1 VRASDR
7 PMSPGRFADSY
18 TRGVQRYDVLVAG
31 AGPAGSSTAIHL
43 ARAGARVLLVDKAR
57 FPRDKPCGGGLTG
70 RALKRI
76 PVDPSPVVE
85 RDVDRFE
92 LRLRYG
98 RSFARSHDEP
108 LIRMTQRRRL
118 DSFLAEEAA
127 RAGAE
132 FRDGTGVEDIT
143 LEGAGVTARVGGDTV
158 RADVLVGA
166 DGANGIV
173 ARSVGIG
180 DGIVRGVALEGNVP
194 LDALHADLTRTA
206 IIELATLPGGYGW
219 VFPKGDHANL
229 GVGGWGSEGPRLRDH
244 LARLARVHGLEPEG
258 LTDVR
263 GHRLPMRRLGTP
275 AGSGRVLL
283 VGDAAGL
290 VDPLSGDG
298 IYEAFVSAGLAADA
312 ILSGDLPGYTAALA
326 NALDHHAA
334 ASWAAKRALDRYP
347 RVVFAAAR
355 APGVFKVVAGLLC
368 GDVAHPADAR
378 GVARAPLK
386 LIARLA
392 G

>member
-1 VRASDR
+1 
-7 PMSPGRFADSY
+7 
-18 TRGVQRYDVLVAG
+18 VQSFDVLIVG

-43 ARAGARVLLVDKAR
+43 ARGGARVLLADRAR

-85 RDVDRFE
+85 RDVYRFQ
-92 LRLRYG
+92 LRLGYG
-98 RSFARSHDEP
+98 SSFTRGHDEP

-118 DSFLAEEAA
+118 DAFLMEQAA
-127 RAGAE
+127 AAGAE
-132 FRDGTGVEDIT
+132 LREGARVDVAEFDETGVR
-143 LEGAGVTARVGGDTV
+143 ARVGTDTI

-166 DGANGIV
+166 DGANGVV
-173 ARSVGIG
+173 ARSAGLG
-180 DGIVRGVALEGNVP
+180 EGIVRGVALEGNVP
-194 LDALHADLTRTA
+194 LGALRSDLERTA
-206 IIELATLPGGYGW
+206 VIELAALPGGYGW
-219 VFPKGDHANL
+219 VFPKGDHANV
-229 GVGGWGSEGPRLRDH
+229 GVGGWGTEGPKLRDH
-244 LARLARVHGLEPEG
+244 LARLARAHGLAPEA
-258 LTDVR
+258 LSDVR

-275 AGSGRVLL
+275 AGAGRTLL

-298 IYEAFVSAGLAADA
+298 IYEAFVSARLAADA
-312 ILSGDLPGYTAALA
+312 IRVGDLDGYTAALSA
-326 NALDHHAA
+326 VLDRHAA

-347 RVVFAAAR
+347 RTVFAAAR

-378 GVARAPLK
+378 GVARGPLK